1 MARAGQFYGPCKKR
15 ALTGNKREV
24 SDKGGGRGVK
34 TDLQIRFN
42 AESSVRG
49 LAVEKKDR
57 TRLGPDGAN
66 HEIIEMCSIMYS
78 GVGCLP
84 LLPR

>member
-34 TDLQIRFN
+34 RGFQIRCN
-42 AESSVRG
+42 AEPTIRG
-49 LAVEKKDR
+49 LVVETKDR
-57 TRLGPDGAN
+57 IRLGPDGAN

-78 GVGCLP
+78 GVGYFP
-84 LLPR
+84 LLFG